1 MGDRKPGR
9 GRPSGR
15 RGGEHK
21 GREGK
26 NRGRVGGGGDGKAL
40 LGEKC
45 RLFLFFSI
53 DVIPL
58 KLI

>member
-26 NRGRVGGGGDGKAL
+26 NRGRVGGREDGKAL
-40 LGEKC
+40 QGEKC
-45 RLFLFFSI
+45 IFFFSSI